1 MAYRLHVDSSP
12 VRETG
17 EKMSGIRIFQE
28 SFKYLTNVIRY
39 TIKELS
45 REKLLRI
52 FETLIQARK
61 DQELGIKRSIIV
73 DGQGRSL
80 QSLLLTEDCLEHNGF
95 NIILPVSNANL
106 RPWQKGDIFIFNTGS
121 GTGSPLIHA
130 QAAKEN
136 GLHVIGMTYN
146 EEIENEFENVLVLRR
161 NKQRNKQLAPL
172 GTEFEIASA
181 IIGVCLGYSVNST
194 AENSLKEF
202 DHSTAQII
210 KLFDATFDY
219 LEEEVESLMAF
230 LTMVTEFVPVKN
242 PRKVYFLGVG
252 RNEIINRIAAIRYGH
267 LHKEPDCDL
276 TVIYEGHWDL
286 RTKDDLAIILSGSGA
301 TSQTLNFANQA
312 FISGMRIFGVTS
324 FADSDLGSFTRRV
337 DGCLVLPGREDFVS
351 MYNQPVHKR
360 HNYFP
365 AFELNCYIT
374 FDALLAQLAHNFEIS
389 EADMKASHRPKV
401 LE

>member
-1 MAYRLHVDSSP
+1 
-12 VRETG
+12 
-17 EKMSGIRIFQE
+17 MSGIRVFQE
-28 SFKYLTNVIRY
+28 SFKYLTNCVRY

-52 FETLIQARK
+52 FEVLIQARD
-61 DQELGIKRSIIV
+61 DQEKGINRAIIV

-95 NIILPVSNANL
+95 NIILPVQNANL

-121 GTGSPLIHA
+121 GSGSPLAHA
-130 QAAKEN
+130 RAAKEN
-136 GLHVIGMTYN
+136 GLKVIGMTYN
-146 EEIENEFENVLVLRR
+146 QELEQEFDNVLVLRKNDHR
-161 NKQRNKQLAPL
+161 NKRLAPL

-181 IIGVCLGYSVNST
+181 IIGVCLGYSVKYN
-194 AENSLKEF
+194 AEASLKEF
-202 DHSTAQII
+202 EASTSQII
-210 KLFDATFDY
+210 RLFEATYDY
-219 LEEEVESLMAF
+219 LEEEIESLMGF
-230 LTMVTEFVPVKN
+230 IKLVSEFIPKDN
-242 PRKVYFLGVG
+242 KSKVYFLGVG

-267 LHKEPDCDL
+267 LHKDPDCDL

-286 RTKDDLAIILSGSGA
+286 RKENDLAIILSGSGA

-324 FADSDLGSFTRRV
+324 FRDSDLGNFTRRV

-351 MYNQPVHKR
+351 MYNQPVHQR
-360 HNYFP
+360 RNYFP

-374 FDALLAQLAHNFEIS
+374 FDALLAQVAYNRDIS

>member
-1 MAYRLHVDSSP
+1 MDSSP
-12 VRETG
+12 VKETG

-28 SFKYLTNVIRY
+28 SFKYLTDRVRY

-45 REKLLRI
+45 RDKLLRI
-52 FETLIQARK
+52 FETLIMVRTE
-61 DQELGIKRSIIV
+61 QEKGINRAIIV

-80 QSLLLTEDCLEHNGF
+80 QSLLLMEDSLEHNGF

-106 RPWQKGDIFIFNTGS
+106 RPWQKGDVFIFNTGS
-121 GTGSPLIHA
+121 GSGSPLKHA
-130 QAAKEN
+130 QAAKET

-146 EEIENEFENVLVLRR
+146 PEMEKEFENVLVLRR
-161 NKQRNKQLAPL
+161 NEQRDKKLAPL

-181 IIGVCLGYSVNST
+181 IIGVCLAYSVKDT
-194 AENSLKEF
+194 AAESLKEF
-202 DHSTAQII
+202 EHISSQII
-210 KLFDATFDY
+210 KLYEATYDY

-230 LTMVTEFVPVKN
+230 LKLVTEFVPAKN
-242 PRKVYFLGVG
+242 RSKFYFLGVG